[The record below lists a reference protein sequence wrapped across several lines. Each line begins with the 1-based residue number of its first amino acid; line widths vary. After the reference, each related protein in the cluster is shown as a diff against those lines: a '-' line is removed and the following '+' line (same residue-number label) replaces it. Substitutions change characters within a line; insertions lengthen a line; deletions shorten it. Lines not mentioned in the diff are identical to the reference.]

1 MENGQ
6 KKICVINFLVAPDAV
21 IFLFVFKAHQAETA
35 DYKPFINRMTHSFN
49 LHEA

>member
-1 MENGQ
+1 MANGQ
-6 KKICVINFLVAPDAV
+6 KKSVINFLVAPDAV

-35 DYKPFINRMTHSFN
+35 DCKPFINSMSHSFN